1 MNSDSSIA
9 PTVNSPGYTE
19 DDACPQTLPSSRIPA
34 AQPAEVEEVVSRSDV
49 PPVSAQMA
57 FLQDVYN
64 RQLSLQEQVR
74 SLQKGNRRL
83 AKKRKSLA
91 ARLEVAKAREAV
103 VTALLSQLR
112 NAVLDAGINGY
123 ASSHEKQ
130 AVNEALAAAREHI
143 TGGRL

>member
-1 MNSDSSIA
+1 MSFSETTSA
-9 PTVNSPGYTE
+9 PTLNSPPLGSDE
-19 DDACPQTLPSSRIPA
+19 DPCPQTLPSSRIPV
-34 AQPAEVEEVVSRSDV
+34 VEEVVSRSDV

-91 ARLEVAKAREAV
+91 ARLEAAKAREAV
-103 VTALLSQLR
+103 TLALLSKLR

-130 AVNEALAAAREHI
+130 AVNEALAEARLHI